1 MENTNC
7 SLAQEGPLFS
17 EPSNVANGAD
27 LTAVV
32 IENIALCALCGSRGA
47 DFLNYPNGF

>member
-17 EPSNVANGAD
+17 VPSNAANGD
-27 LTAVV
+27 SLTSGVSEKPSAV
-32 IENIALCALCGSRGA
+32 CASSASGG
-47 DFLNYPNGF
+47 G